1 MKVYGTYVQYYE
13 IEVEVPD
20 DAGTEEIYG
29 AVSDEIDKLADADL
43 LDADDE
49 VIKEIVD
56 EDGNY
61 IWEE

>member
-1 MKVYGTYVQYYE
+1 MKVYGTYVKYYE

-29 AVSDEIDKLADADL
+29 AVSEKIDELSDADL

-49 VIKEIVD
+49 KIESIVD
-56 EDGNY
+56 EDGHY